1 LADPTGK
8 GYLDRQAF
16 YVTLKL
22 IALSQS
28 SQEIKLENLN
38 HTTPAPKLVSNIII
52 FNSFIEKTK

>member
-1 LADPTGK
+1 MKIWELADPTGK

-28 SQEIKLENLN
+28 GQEIKLENIN
-38 HTTPAPKLVSNIII
+38 HATPAPKLVCYMIS
-52 FNSFIEKTK
+52 